1 MDILTLD
8 QVAEILQLKR
18 SAVYELTRE
27 RSQARQ
33 DHPIPFI
40 RIAGH
45 LRFRRADIEGW
56 LERLANRKEA
66 A

>member
-1 MDILTLD
+1 MDILTMAE
-8 QVAEILQLKR
+8 VADILKLKPT
-18 SAVYELTRE
+18 AVYEMTRA

-33 DHPIPFI
+33 DHPIPFL

-45 LRFRRADIEGW
+45 LRFRRCDIEQW
-56 LERLANRKEA
+56 LETLACGREA